1 MAKTRSFGG
10 VTPAIWEC
18 VKTTSFQQHGTKYVP
33 ADGNQG
39 TATTSTP
46 IGEVVLNFDCDPTRD
61 TVTYTIV
68 KKPFLVS
75 ENQIWSGIQETVDG
89 CPG

>member
-10 VTPAIWEC
+10 VTQAIWEC
-18 VKTTSFQQHGTKYVP
+18 VKTTSYQQHGTKYVP
-33 ADGNQG
+33 PDGNQG

-46 IGEVVLNFDCDPTRD
+46 IGDVALTFDYDPTKE
-61 TVTYTIV
+61 TITYTIV

-75 ENQIWSGIQETVDG
+75 DDQIWNGIQETIDG
-89 CPG
+89 CQG

>member
-1 MAKTRSFGG
+1 MAKTRNFGG
-10 VTPAIWEC
+10 VKQAVWEC
-18 VKTTSFQQHGTKYVP
+18 VKKTSYEQHGTKYVP

-46 IGEVVLNFDCDPTRD
+46 VGEVVLNFDYDLAKETI
-61 TVTYTIV
+61 TYTIV

-75 ENQIWSGIQETVDG
+75 DDQIWNGIQETIDG
-89 CPG
+89 CQG